1 MLSQPWARASHSI
14 ETAELRPGGGL
25 SSHFERHF
33 SSPAFHHRAEA
44 YRNAV
49 QVLISSTCAE
59 AYRNAVQVLIS
70 STSKKIPI
78 DPEVE
83 SITESKGYFRVRTRV
98 ALCHHTLA
106 CGWRALRRAV
116 LMA

>member
-33 SSPAFHHRAEA
+33 SSPAFHHR
-44 YRNAV
+44 
-49 QVLISSTCAE
+49 AE

>member
-1 MLSQPWARASHSI
+1 MKTEHMLSQPWARASHSI

-33 SSPAFHHRAEA
+33 SSPAFHHR
-44 YRNAV
+44 
-49 QVLISSTCAE
+49 AE